1 MVLYSKLRPYLD
13 KVLIAD
19 EDGVATSEIVPFY
32 SFLNNEY
39 TIIFLKSPYFINYVN
54 TLMYGVKMPRIGT
67 TDMQQTFIPLLSY
80 NEQKQIVN
88 KVKIL
93 FDYVK

>member
-1 MVLYSKLRPYLD
+1 MILYSKLRPYLD

-39 TIIFLKSPYFINYVN
+39 TIFFLKSPYFINYVN
-54 TLMYGVKMPRIGT
+54 TLMYGVKMPRIST
-67 TDMQQTFIPLLSY
+67 TDMQQIFIPFSSY
-80 NEQKQIVN
+80 DEQKQIVN